1 MAVAMRFLVTS
12 IDPITLALI
21 RIGTG
26 VLCLLP
32 AAFLTSGRPFALRD
46 MLPMTLLGVTFFALF
61 TPGFGTALKYTTA
74 TRAATEMALAPI
86 VTVLFASAL
95 GRETLTRNKVFGALL
110 SFLGV
115 AFVVSDPVTSNP
127 LPHSSLIGD
136 LIVLGLVGLIAVFN
150 TLSRPYLKKYP
161 PIRVTTYF
169 MTCGWTALCCASIA
183 ADLVVPLPDLTSF
196 QWLVLLYLCTVVSAI
211 PSFLYHWALGKL
223 EAGQVSM
230 TLGLN
235 PISAAFFG
243 VILLSE
249 SMTWNLFGGLVL
261 VLAGIFLST
270 LRISTDG

>member
-86 VTVLFASAL
+86 VTVLFASVL

-169 MTCGWTALCCASIA
+169 MACGWTALCCASIA

-211 PSFLYHWALGKL
+211 PSFLYHWALG
-223 EAGQVSM
+223 
-230 TLGLN
+230 LN

>member
-1 MAVAMRFLVTS
+1 MA
-12 IDPITLALI
+12 
-21 RIGTG
+21 
-26 VLCLLP
+26 
-32 AAFLTSGRPFALRD
+32 
-46 MLPMTLLGVTFFALF
+46 
-61 TPGFGTALKYTTA
+61 
-74 TRAATEMALAPI
+74 
-86 VTVLFASAL
+86 
-95 GRETLTRNKVFGALL
+95 
-110 SFLGV
+110 
-115 AFVVSDPVTSNP
+115 
-127 LPHSSLIGD
+127 
-136 LIVLGLVGLIAVFN
+136 
-150 TLSRPYLKKYP
+150 
-161 PIRVTTYF
+161 
-169 MTCGWTALCCASIA
+169 CGWTALCCASIA

-249 SMTWNLFGGLVL
+249 SMTWNLCGGLVL